1 MSTYRTSID
10 QQRDNTPDYRAHSLQ
25 INRHRDIHPPVSLLG
40 VGHGNRPHRDEYK
53 TRRYPNTHACKDRKA
68 AFAGMIEIHQAAHV
82 DNVPNNT

>member
-40 VGHGNRPHRDEYK
+40 VGHGNRSHRDEYK
-53 TRRYPNTHACKDRKA
+53 TRRYPNRNPGEDRKP
-68 AFAGMIEIHQAAHV
+68 AFPRMVEVHQAADVDHV
-82 DNVPNNT
+82 SNNT